1 MHSPRHS
8 PSRNLKAKQTGVGER
23 RQQQV
28 NASASGGA
36 SSSPSP
42 PRTAR
47 SQSHGRTDFSTSLP
61 MENIQSLNAAYNAG
75 PVYIAEGIVSA
86 VPSNLTTGG
95 RSSPNSSGRS
105 NSMSPKNSPSNSR
118 SSSFGS
124 SQGFVSSSSVVDQG
138 QDIPTNMAFYP
149 PGEELRQVRDS
160 MLLDLQAQLREMQ
173 RENAILKQDLETKEA
188 KLSSSMNSIKTF
200 WSPELKKERALRKDE
215 SSKLITL
222 KEQCRS
228 SMDEKQQLSRSIQ
241 QLQEELQKQQ
251 TTSQVLN
258 PTQRQEADALRV
270 EKERQS
276 KELFLLR
283 KTLEEMEI
291 RIDTQKQT
299 LASRDESIKKLLEML
314 QSKGLAVKGIE
325 ANHEEMDRLR
335 TKLVEAETKVIQ
347 VTTSLEQKQAEIA
360 NLADDLR
367 RNTNRTDRLERQLGS
382 ALHSDSDSSRGL
394 ALKAVVE
401 VKDNKI
407 ASLEQR
413 LRDQEE
419 ELSRYRT
426 SHSLSSDDAGNF
438 SREAEE
444 FKGQA
449 RHFKIKI
456 DKMKVE
462 MTKKDSEIQGLQTR
476 LDTLNHQDQDS
487 QAHIQLLKESLSAK
501 EQRIVIMQADIE
513 ALRGRLEEKESL
525 IQQKNDQL
533 SNMSTDKNKH
543 SNEVAELREMV
554 DIKDRKTNVLQRK
567 LADYTNALEL
577 KDGKLEFLLIKI
589 DNLTE
594 QLNEKEMENSA
605 IKSKLSSLQADQTST
620 DSAVTSLEEALAE
633 KERMIVRLK
642 DQRSREDNDRTEE
655 VQHYQNQL
663 KESKARLESLE
674 KELADKEASLMNVK
688 EHASSMV
695 STSLKK
701 DSKITTLEINLAQKT
716 EELIQLESELEKL
729 EGTLQ
734 VIKDSRDRDDRQ
746 KAKMYEEQ
754 IANHREEYKKTQVEV
769 DRLLAV
775 IKEME
780 SEKNGKDVRISEL
793 DFTETSGQLSD
804 LNRKYNAMK
813 RDQQMQK
820 KKSAQLLEAARKREG
835 ELTSDSQELQVKDGW
850 VQLSDLNRKY
860 NAMKRD
866 QQMQKKKS
874 AQLLEAARK
883 REGELTSDSQ
893 ELQELMKH
901 KDDRIEELE
910 EALKESV
917 YLTADRETM
926 IEQQQY
932 NIRQLEKQIEKLS
945 ANFDSRQEALAAAIA
960 EKDTNM
966 ALLELRKKNPKVAE
980 DIRKLSWEKEALVKR
995 LKEET
1000 QRCVKH
1006 LHSLNESENLIAQ
1019 DMKSLSPE
1027 QAVITVGDIQ
1037 SVTL

>member
-8 PSRNLKAKQTGVGER
+8 PRNSKVKQSLAGVSEA
-23 RQQQV
+23 QHQV
-28 NASASGGA
+28 NSVSASGGGGA
-36 SSSPSP
+36 SSSSSPSP
-42 PRTAR
+42 PRTSR
-47 SQSHGRTDFSTSLP
+47 SQVHRTDLGSSLP

-86 VPSNLTTGG
+86 VPSNLIGGG
-95 RSSPNSSGRS
+95 RASPNSSGRS

-124 SQGFVSSSSVVDQG
+124 SQGFVSPIIEQG
-138 QDIPTNMAFYP
+138 QEIPTNMAFYP

-173 RENAILKQDLETKEA
+173 RENGILKQDLETKEA

-215 SSKLITL
+215 SNKLVTL
-222 KEQCRS
+222 KEQCCTS
-228 SMDEKQQLSRSIQ
+228 VDEKQQLSRSIQ

-251 TTSQVLN
+251 SASQVLN
-258 PTQRQEADALRV
+258 PAQRQELESLRL

-325 ANHEEMDRLR
+325 ANHEEMDHLR
-335 TKLVEAETKVIQ
+335 TRLLEAETKVIQ
-347 VTTSLEQKQAEIA
+347 VTGTLEQKEAEISSL
-360 NLADDLR
+360 NDDLR

-382 ALHSDSDSSRGL
+382 AIHSDSDSSRGL

-401 VKDNKI
+401 MKDNKI
-407 ASLEQR
+407 AILEQR

-419 ELSRYRT
+419 EISRYRAN
-426 SHSLSSDDAGNF
+426 HNLSSDDSGNY
-438 SREAEE
+438 SREADE

-449 RHFKIKI
+449 RHFKIKV

-533 SNMSTDKNKH
+533 SNMSTSKNKH
-543 SNEVAELREMV
+543 SSEVAELREMV
-554 DIKDRKTNVLQRK
+554 DIKDRKANVLQRK

-577 KDGKLEFLLIKI
+577 KDGKLEFLQIKI

-594 QLNEKEMENSA
+594 QLSEKETENNG
-605 IKSKLSSLQADQTST
+605 IKAKLSAVQADQTST

-633 KERMIVRLK
+633 KERMIARLK
-642 DQRSREDNDRTEE
+642 DQKTKEDTNRSDET
-655 VQHYQNQL
+655 VKYQKQV
-663 KESKARLESLE
+663 
-674 KELADKEASLMNVK
+674 KELKSKVDSLNRALSDKDANLMDMK
-688 EHASSMV
+688 EHASTMV

-701 DSKITTLEINLAQKT
+701 ESKITTLEINLAQKT
-716 EELIQLESELEKL
+716 EELVQLESELEKL

-734 VIKDSRDRDDRQ
+734 VIKSSRDHDDRQ
-746 KAKMYEEQ
+746 KVHVYENQ
-754 IANHREEYKKTQVEV
+754 IANHKEELKKTKAEV
-769 DRLLAV
+769 DRLLTV
-775 IKEME
+775 IKDLE

-793 DFTETSGQLSD
+793 DFSESSGQLKD
-804 LNRKYNAMK
+804 LNRKFNAMK
-813 RDQQMQK
+813 REQQMQRK
-820 KKSAQLLEAARKREG
+820 KNAQLLEAANKREG
-835 ELTSDSQELQVKDGW
+835 ELTSDSQELQ
-850 VQLSDLNRKY
+850 QLMR
-860 NAMKRD
+860 
-866 QQMQKKKS
+866 
-874 AQLLEAARK
+874 
-883 REGELTSDSQ
+883 
-893 ELQELMKH
+893 H
-901 KDDRIEELE
+901 KEDRIEELE

-917 YLTADRETM
+917 HITADREIM

-932 NIRQLEKQIEKLS
+932 NIRHLEKQVDGYIKELEKSRKQLS
-945 ANFDSRQEALAAAIA
+945 NVDNELHMTRGHMRDKDIRLAALMSERKKQVKEIMDIKQEALSAAIA

-966 ALLELRKKNPKVAE
+966 AFLEMHKKNPKVAE
-980 DIRKLSWEKEALVKR
+980 DIRKLSWEKEALVKQ

-1000 QRCVKH
+1000 QRCVKR

-1019 DMKSLSPE
+1019 DLKSLSPE
-1027 QAVITVGDIQ
+1027 QDDEEGVWA
-1037 SVTL
+1037 

>member
-8 PSRNLKAKQTGVGER
+8 PRNSKVKQSLAGVSEA
-23 RQQQV
+23 QHQV
-28 NASASGGA
+28 NSVSASGGGGA
-36 SSSPSP
+36 SSSSSPSP
-42 PRTAR
+42 PRTSR
-47 SQSHGRTDFSTSLP
+47 SQVHRTDLGSSLP

-86 VPSNLTTGG
+86 VPSNLIGGG
-95 RSSPNSSGRS
+95 RASPNSSGRS

-124 SQGFVSSSSVVDQG
+124 SQGFVSPIIEQG
-138 QDIPTNMAFYP
+138 QEIPTNMAFYP

-173 RENAILKQDLETKEA
+173 RENGILKQDLETKEA

-215 SSKLITL
+215 SNKLVTL
-222 KEQCRS
+222 KEQCCTS
-228 SMDEKQQLSRSIQ
+228 VDEKQQLSRSIQ

-251 TTSQVLN
+251 SASQVLN
-258 PTQRQEADALRV
+258 PAQRQELESLRL

-325 ANHEEMDRLR
+325 ANHEEMDHLR
-335 TKLVEAETKVIQ
+335 TRLLEAETKVIQ
-347 VTTSLEQKQAEIA
+347 VTGTLEQKEAEI
-360 NLADDLR
+360 
-367 RNTNRTDRLERQLGS
+367 
-382 ALHSDSDSSRGL
+382 SSL
-394 ALKAVVE
+394 ND
-401 VKDNKI
+401 DNKI
-407 ASLEQR
+407 AILEQR

-419 ELSRYRT
+419 EISRYRAN
-426 SHSLSSDDAGNF
+426 HNLSSDDSGNY
-438 SREAEE
+438 SREADE

-449 RHFKIKI
+449 RHFKIKV

-533 SNMSTDKNKH
+533 SNMSTSKNKH
-543 SNEVAELREMV
+543 SSEVAELREMV
-554 DIKDRKTNVLQRK
+554 DIKDRKANVLQRK

-577 KDGKLEFLLIKI
+577 KDGKLEFLQIKI

-594 QLNEKEMENSA
+594 QLSEKETENNG
-605 IKSKLSSLQADQTST
+605 IKAKLSAVQADQTST

-633 KERMIVRLK
+633 KERMIARLK
-642 DQRSREDNDRTEE
+642 DQKTKEDTNRSDET
-655 VQHYQNQL
+655 VKYQKQV
-663 KESKARLESLE
+663 
-674 KELADKEASLMNVK
+674 KELKSKVDSLNRALSDKDANLMDMK
-688 EHASSMV
+688 EHASTMV

-701 DSKITTLEINLAQKT
+701 ESKITTLEINLAQKT
-716 EELIQLESELEKL
+716 EELVQLESELEKL

-734 VIKDSRDRDDRQ
+734 VIKSSRDHDDRQ
-746 KAKMYEEQ
+746 KVHVYENQ
-754 IANHREEYKKTQVEV
+754 IANHKEELKKTKAEV
-769 DRLLAV
+769 DRLLTV
-775 IKEME
+775 IKDLE

-793 DFTETSGQLSD
+793 DFSESSGQLKD
-804 LNRKYNAMK
+804 LNRKFNAMK
-813 RDQQMQK
+813 REQQMQRK
-820 KKSAQLLEAARKREG
+820 KNAQLLEAANKREG
-835 ELTSDSQELQVKDGW
+835 ELTSDSQELQ
-850 VQLSDLNRKY
+850 QLMR
-860 NAMKRD
+860 
-866 QQMQKKKS
+866 
-874 AQLLEAARK
+874 
-883 REGELTSDSQ
+883 
-893 ELQELMKH
+893 H
-901 KDDRIEELE
+901 KEDRIEELE

-917 YLTADRETM
+917 HITADREIM

-932 NIRQLEKQIEKLS
+932 NIRHLEKQVDGYIKELEKSRKQLS
-945 ANFDSRQEALAAAIA
+945 NVDNELHMTRGHMRDKDIRLAALMSERKKQVKEIMDIKQEALSAAIA

-966 ALLELRKKNPKVAE
+966 AFLEMHKKNPKVAE
-980 DIRKLSWEKEALVKR
+980 DIRKLSWEKEALVKQ

-1000 QRCVKH
+1000 QRCVKR

-1019 DMKSLSPE
+1019 DLKSLSPE
-1027 QAVITVGDIQ
+1027 QSVVTVGDIQ